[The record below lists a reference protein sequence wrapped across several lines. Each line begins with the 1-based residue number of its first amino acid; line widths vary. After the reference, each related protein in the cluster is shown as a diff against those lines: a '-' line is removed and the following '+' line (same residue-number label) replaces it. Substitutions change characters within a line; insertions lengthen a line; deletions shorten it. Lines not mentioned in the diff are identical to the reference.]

1 VNHATGRSPQPVGT
15 LQIVRSPIATV
26 ARLAVAGIVV
36 ATSLAVPAT
45 AFAAGNG
52 DTGDLDLPPHER
64 DDIAEIFDPALKKL
78 GLRMTRA
85 SLQDLESY
93 RSSPTGTHLA
103 TYVEPINP
111 DGVDDDFY
119 LERIVETA
127 RVFLPRVFKE
137 WSDLEGFDVCLEPV
151 DIPTPVPPPVSQVQV
166 DRKTAKTIKWRRAD
180 LADLMKEA
188 ADRSE
193 GGDQSGDR
201 DSFFLYISPRLR
213 DAPSFEAARQ
223 DAGLPPLTTTTR
235 ATT

>member
-1 VNHATGRSPQPVGT
+1 MRS
-15 LQIVRSPIATV
+15 RIATA
-26 ARLAVAGIVV
+26 ARLALAGIVV

-45 AFAAGNG
+45 ASAAGG
-52 DTGDLDLPPHER
+52 KGDLDLPPHER
-64 DDIAEIFDPALKKL
+64 DEIAEIFDPALKKL

-111 DGVDDDFY
+111 DGVDDEFY
-119 LERIVETA
+119 VQRIVETA
-127 RVFLPRVFKE
+127 RVFLPRVFRE

-151 DIPTPVPPPVSQVQV
+151 DVPTPVPPPVSQLQV

-180 LADLMKEA
+180 LADLLKEA
-188 ADRSE
+188 ADRSK

-223 DAGLPPLTTTTR
+223 EAGLPPLTTTTR